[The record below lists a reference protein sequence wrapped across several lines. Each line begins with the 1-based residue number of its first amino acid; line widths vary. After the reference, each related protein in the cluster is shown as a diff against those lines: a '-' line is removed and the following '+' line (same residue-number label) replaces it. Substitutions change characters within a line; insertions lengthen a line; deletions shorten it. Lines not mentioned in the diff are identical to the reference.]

1 VTRGETALDGS
12 SDVTARGD
20 DVPAAPRVRWS
31 TYAGLFMVTLATLMY
46 EIGLT
51 RIFSVTTFYH
61 FAFVAISLALFG
73 LTAGALLVYLVPNLF
88 PDDRVPQRMW
98 LAAILFA
105 ISIPICLAIQLSIRF
120 DVTWSF
126 NGVLSVVGTCA
137 IASVPFVLSGIV
149 VCLALTRFPDR
160 INRLY
165 AVDLLGAGIGCL
177 LLAVVFNAIDGPSAL
192 IAVAALA
199 GVGSLFFAL
208 RAGQGRA
215 VGAAVLVV
223 VLLSSLA
230 VFNALRARDGVAP
243 ISIVW
248 TKGVEDSNYIYET
261 WNSFSRVTIAGNPD
275 LPATPFG
282 WGLSTTLP
290 PSERVRQLEVGI
302 DSIAGTNLT
311 GYSGDEHESDFLRY
325 DITNLV
331 HYLRPHSKVLVIGV
345 GGGRDV
351 LSALEFK
358 QKSVTGVEINGKI
371 LELLKGPFADFT
383 GHIATDPR
391 VTLVNDEARSYLTRT
406 DNKYDI
412 IEISLIDTFAATTA
426 GAFALSE
433 NSLYTTEA
441 WGTFFDRLTPD
452 GVLSVSRWY
461 QLGPLAPLETYRT
474 VALAAQ
480 ALTDRGVKN
489 PRDHILVYHS
499 PTEKGFTVA
508 TVLVSPNKPFTAA
521 DLAKMSKVTGD
532 LQFPAVLTPDT
543 AIGPEWA
550 GLARPGGPD
559 KGLEAFDEDIAPPT
573 DNRPFFFQMANFDN
587 LVEGKGL
594 DDPRVTRPVK
604 VLGLLALAVLVL
616 TILFIGIPLLITTRR
631 SAHKGMTP
639 FYIYFAGIG
648 LGFLL
653 VEFSQVLRLSVFLG
667 HPIYALVIV
676 LFSILLFSG
685 IGSMLS
691 ERFVNVDRSRTLLGP
706 LALLLAVIAVFGLA
720 TVLITD
726 AAASATTPVR
736 ILVAVALLMPI
747 GLVMGMPLAIGMRM
761 ASTHPN
767 APTSFLWGI
776 NGATSVCASVFG
788 MAIALFFGISAA
800 FWTGWVAYGIA
811 VLAMVVA
818 VRKAARTTGIEPVD
832 PEPVAEPVPV
842 DA

>member
-1 VTRGETALDGS
+1 VSEVETGTSTDGPALR
-12 SDVTARGD
+12 A
-20 DVPAAPRVRWS
+20 RWS

-73 LTAGALLVYLVPNLF
+73 LTVGALLVYLVPRWF
-88 PDDRVPQRMW
+88 PNERVVQRMW
-98 LAAILFA
+98 LATILFA
-105 ISIPICLAIQLSIRF
+105 VSIPVCLGIQLSIRF
-120 DVTWSF
+120 DVEWSVG
-126 NGVLSVVGTCA
+126 GVASVIATCA
-137 IASVPFVLSGIV
+137 IASVPFVMSGVV
-149 VCLALTRFPDR
+149 VCLALTKFPSR

-192 IAVAALA
+192 ILVAALA
-199 GVGSLFFAL
+199 GIGALFFAIHS
-208 RAGQGRA
+208 GQRLA
-215 VGAAVLVV
+215 LGAAVMVV
-223 VLLSSLA
+223 VLLGGMA
-230 VFNALRARDGVAP
+230 AFNAISARDGVAP
-243 ISIVW
+243 IAIVW
-248 TKGVEDSNYIYET
+248 TKGVKDLDYRYET
-261 WNSFSRVTIAGNPD
+261 WNSFSRITIDGDPD
-275 LPATPFG
+275 LPVVPFG

-290 PSERVRQLEVGI
+290 TSTRVRQLAISI
-302 DSIAGTNLT
+302 DSIAGTFLT
-311 GYSGDEHESDFLRY
+311 GYSGDSHQSDFLRY
-325 DITNLV
+325 DITNLA
-331 HYLRPHSKVLVIGV
+331 HYLRPHSDVLVIGV

-371 LELLKGPFADFT
+371 LELVKGPYADFT
-383 GHIATDPR
+383 GHIADDPR
-391 VTLVNDEARSYLTRT
+391 VTLVNDEARSFITRN
-406 DNKYDI
+406 DKRYDI

-433 NSLYTTEA
+433 NSLYTTDA
-441 WGTFFDRLTPD
+441 WNTFLDRLTPG

-474 VALAAQ
+474 VALASQ
-480 ALTDRGVKN
+480 ALTERGVKN

-499 PTEKGFTVA
+499 PLEKGFTVA
-508 TVLVSPNKPFTAA
+508 TVLVSPTPFTPA
-521 DLAKMSKVTGD
+521 DIAKMGRVTGD

-543 AIGPEWA
+543 ALDQNWA
-550 GLARPGGPD
+550 GLAAPGGPA
-559 KGLEAFDEDIAPPT
+559 KGLEAFDEDLAPPT

-604 VLGLLALAVLVL
+604 VLGLLALAVLLL
-616 TILFIGIPLLITTRR
+616 TLLFIGIPLLITTRR
-631 SAHKGMTP
+631 GAHRGMAP
-639 FYIYFAGIG
+639 FYVYFASIG
-648 LGFLL
+648 FGFLL

-667 HPIYALVIV
+667 HPIYALTVV
-676 LFSILLFSG
+676 LFSVLLFSG

-691 ERFVNVDRSRTLLGP
+691 ERIVDVDRKGTMLGP
-706 LALLLAVIAVFGLA
+706 LAMLLAVLAVFGAA

-736 ILVAVALLMPI
+736 IAVAIGLLMPI

-761 ASTHPN
+761 AATRPN

-788 MAIALFFGISAA
+788 MAIALFFGIAA
-800 FWTGWVAYGIA
+800 AYWVGWVAYAIA
-811 VLAMVVA
+811 AVAMIVA
-818 VRKAARTTGIEPVD
+818 VRSTGSVSAAAE
-832 PEPVAEPVPV
+832 PEPGPEPDPDRGAPAVTV
-842 DA
+842 S

>member
-1 VTRGETALDGS
+1 VSQVETARPGTPGGDTGGTTGTTTGS
-12 SDVTARGD
+12 S
-20 DVPAAPRVRWS
+20 APRVRWS

-73 LTAGALLVYLVPNLF
+73 LTAGALLVYLAPKLF
-88 PDDRVPQRMW
+88 PDERVGQRLW
-98 LAAILFA
+98 LASLLFA

-120 DVTWSF
+120 DAVFTVR
-126 NGVLSVVGTCA
+126 GVLSVIGTCA

-165 AVDLLGAGIGCL
+165 AVDLLGAGLGCL
-177 LLAVVFNAIDGPSAL
+177 LLAVVFNTIDGPSAL

-199 GVGSLFFAL
+199 GVGALFFAL
-208 RAGQGRA
+208 RAEQRRA
-215 VGAAVLVV
+215 LAAAVLVV
-223 VLLSSLA
+223 VVLSGLA
-230 VFNALRARDGVAP
+230 AFNAVRARDGVAP

-248 TKGVEDSNYIYET
+248 TKGVEDSDYVYET
-261 WNSFSRVTIAGNPD
+261 WNSFSRVTIAGDPD
-275 LPATPFG
+275 LPSTPFG

-290 PSERVRQLEVGI
+290 SSERVRQLEVGI
-302 DSIAGTNLT
+302 DSIAGTYLT
-311 GYSGDEHESDFLRY
+311 GYSGNPDESDFLRY
-325 DITNLV
+325 DITNLA
-331 HYLRPHSKVLVIGV
+331 HYLRPDSKVLVIGV

-351 LSALEFK
+351 LSALEFD
-358 QKSVTGVEINGKI
+358 QRSVTGVEINGKI
-371 LELLKGPFADFT
+371 LELIKGPYADFS

-406 DNKYDI
+406 DSKYDI

-441 WGTFFDRLTPD
+441 WNTFFDRLTPD

-474 VALAAQ
+474 VALASQ
-480 ALTDRGVKN
+480 ALTEHGVKN

-499 PTEKGFTVA
+499 PLEKGFTVA
-508 TVLVSPNKPFTAA
+508 TVLVSPKPFTAA
-521 DLAKMSKVTGD
+521 DIARMSKVTGD

-550 GLARPGGPD
+550 GLVEPGGPD
-559 KGLEAFDEDIAPPT
+559 RGLEAFDEDIAPPT

-616 TILFIGIPLLITTRR
+616 TLLFIGVPLLVTTRR
-631 SAHKGMTP
+631 DAHRGMAP
-639 FYIYFAGIG
+639 FYVYFAAIG

-667 HPIYALVIV
+667 HPIYALTIV
-676 LFSILLFSG
+676 LFSVLVFSG
-685 IGSMLS
+685 VGSMVS
-691 ERFVNVDRSRTLLGP
+691 ERIVRLDRSGTLLGP
-706 LALLLAVIAVFGLA
+706 LAALLAVLAVFGSA

-736 ILVAVALLMPI
+736 IVVAVALLMPI
-747 GLVMGMPLAIGMRM
+747 GLVMGMPLAIGMRL
-761 ASTHPN
+761 AATHPN

-776 NGATSVCASVFG
+776 NGAMSVCASVFG
-788 MAIALFFGISAA
+788 MAIALFFGIAAA
-800 FWTGWVAYGIA
+800 FWTGWVAYAIAAGAMFIA
-811 VLAMVVA
+811 VRSAH
-818 VRKAARTTGIEPVD
+818 RSP
-832 PEPVAEPVPV
+832 PVPV

>member
-1 VTRGETALDGS
+1 VTS
-12 SDVTARGD
+12 QGD
-20 DVPAAPRVRWS
+20 DVASATPRVRWP

-73 LTAGALLVYLVPNLF
+73 LTAGALLVYLVPKLF
-88 PDDRVPQRMW
+88 PDDRVVQRMW

-105 ISIPICLAIQLSIRF
+105 ISIPACLAIQLSIRF

-199 GVGSLFFAL
+199 GVGSFFFAL
-208 RAGQGRA
+208 RAGQRRA

-223 VLLSSLA
+223 VLLSGLA

-248 TKGVEDSNYIYET
+248 TKGVEDSSYVYET
-261 WNSFSRVTIAGNPD
+261 WNSFSRVTIAGDPD
-275 LPATPFG
+275 LPSVPFG
-282 WGLSTTLP
+282 WGLSTKLP

-311 GYSGDEHESDFLRY
+311 GHSGDEHESDFLRY

-331 HYLRPHSKVLVIGV
+331 HYLRPDSKVLVIGV

-351 LSALEFK
+351 LSALEFE

-371 LELLKGPFADFT
+371 LELIKGPFADFT

-406 DNKYDI
+406 DSKYDI

-441 WGTFFDRLTPD
+441 WDTFFDRLTPD

-474 VALAAQ
+474 VALASQ
-480 ALTDRGVKN
+480 ALTDHGVEN

-499 PTEKGFTVA
+499 PLENGFTVA
-508 TVLVSPNKPFTAA
+508 TVLVSPNRPFTAT
-521 DLAKMSKVTGD
+521 DLAKMSEVTGD
-532 LQFPAVLTPDT
+532 LEFPAVLTPDST
-543 AIGPEWA
+543 IGPEWA
-550 GLARPGGPD
+550 GLVRPGGPD
-559 KGLEAFDEDIAPPT
+559 RGLEAFAEDISPPT
-573 DNRPFFFQMANFDN
+573 DDRPFFFQMANFDN

-604 VLGLLALAVLVL
+604 VLGLLALAVLLL
-616 TILFIGIPLLITTRR
+616 TLLFIGIPLLVTTRR
-631 SAHKGMTP
+631 DAHKGMTP

-685 IGSMLS
+685 IGSMVS
-691 ERFVNVDRSRTLLGP
+691 ERIVDIERTGTLLGP
-706 LALLLAVIAVFGLA
+706 LAALLAVIAVFGFA

-736 ILVAVALLMPI
+736 IAVAVALLMPI

-788 MAIALFFGISAA
+788 MAIALFFGVSAA

-811 VLAMVVA
+811 VLAMLVA
-818 VRKAARTTGIEPVD
+818 VRRSNRVAVGAEPSDAPPEPD
-832 PEPVAEPVPV
+832 PEPVGVP
-842 DA
+842 A

>member
-1 VTRGETALDGS
+1 MT
-12 SDVTARGD
+12 
-20 DVPAAPRVRWS
+20 
-31 TYAGLFMVTLATLMY
+31 TLATLMY

-73 LTAGALLVYLVPNLF
+73 LTAGALLVYLVPKLF
-88 PDDRVPQRMW
+88 PDEKLSQRMW

-105 ISIPICLAIQLSIRF
+105 ISIPICLAIQLAIRF

-126 NGVLSVVGTCA
+126 RGVASVVGTCA
-137 IASVPFVLSGIV
+137 IASVPFVLSGVV

-177 LLAVVFNAIDGPSAL
+177 LLAVLFNTIDGPSAL

-199 GVGSLFFAL
+199 GVGSLFFSF
-208 RAGQGRA
+208 RAGNRRA

-223 VLLSSLA
+223 LLLSGLA
-230 VFNALRARDGVAP
+230 IFNALRARDGVAP
-243 ISIVW
+243 IAIVW
-248 TKGVEDSNYIYET
+248 TKGVKDLNYRYET
-261 WNSFSRVTIAGNPD
+261 WNSFSRITIDGNPD
-275 LPATPFG
+275 LPTTPFG
-282 WGLSTTLP
+282 WGLSDTLP
-290 PSERVRQLEVGI
+290 KSERVRQLAVSI
-302 DSIAGTNLT
+302 DSIAGTYLT
-311 GYSGDEHESDFLRY
+311 GYTGDDHESDFLRY

-331 HYLRPHSKVLVIGV
+331 HYLRPHSNVLVIGV
-345 GGGRDV
+345 GGGRDI

-371 LELLKGPFADFT
+371 LELVKGPFADFT
-383 GHIATDPR
+383 GHIADDPR

-406 DNKYDI
+406 DKKYDA
-412 IEISLIDTFAATTA
+412 IEISLIDTFAATSA

-433 NSLYTTEA
+433 NSLYTTDA
-441 WGTFFDRLTPD
+441 WNTFFDRLTPD

-461 QLGPLAPLETYRT
+461 QLGNLKPLETYRT
-474 VALAAQ
+474 VALAAE
-480 ALTDRGVKN
+480 ALAERGVKN

-499 PTEKGFTVA
+499 PLEKGLTVA
-508 TVLVSPNKPFTAA
+508 TVLVSPKAFTPA
-521 DLAKMSKVTGD
+521 DVAKMSKVTGD

-543 AIGPEWA
+543 SLGPEWT
-550 GLARPGGPD
+550 GLVQPGGPE
-559 KGLEAFDEDIAPPT
+559 KGLQAFEEDIAPPT
-573 DNRPFFFQMANFDN
+573 DDRPFFFQMANFDN

-604 VLGLLALAVLVL
+604 VLGLLALAVLLL
-616 TILFIGIPLLITTRR
+616 TLLFIGVPLLITTRR

-685 IGSMLS
+685 VGSMVS
-691 ERFVNVDRSRTLLGP
+691 ERIVNVDRTRTLFGP
-706 LALLLAVIAVFGLA
+706 LGALLAVIAVFGFA

-726 AAASATTPVR
+726 AAASATTPIR

-761 ASTHPN
+761 AATRPN

-788 MAIALFFGISAA
+788 MAIALFFGIAAA
-800 FWTGWVAYGIA
+800 FWTGWVAYAIA
-811 VLAMVVA
+811 VVAMIVA
-818 VRKAARTTGIEPVD
+818 VRRGAGAASADVPIGPAAG
-832 PEPVAEPVPV
+832 AEERVPV
-842 DA
+842 DV